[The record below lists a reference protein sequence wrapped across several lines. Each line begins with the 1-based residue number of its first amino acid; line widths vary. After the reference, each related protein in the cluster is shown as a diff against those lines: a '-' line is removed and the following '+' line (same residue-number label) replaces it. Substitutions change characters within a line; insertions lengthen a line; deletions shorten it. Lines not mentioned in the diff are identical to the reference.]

1 MGHESIAKHFTIA
14 AGNHAV
20 PCTQTDER
28 TFGQTLDL
36 GTQQHEIVDNNARAT
51 NDKYVSVLQGTSD
64 PRLLKRV
71 WRNYIHDFV
80 QQIC

>member
-1 MGHESIAKHFTIA
+1 MHPDRRE
-14 AGNHAV
+14 NV
-20 PCTQTDER
+20 WTDAR
-28 TFGQTLDL
+28 FGKTVTRDRPQPQND
-36 GTQQHEIVDNNARAT
+36 RAT